1 MAEEDAKK
9 LPDELPKESSPAPLP
24 ILDWSNPPPPP
35 GKMSWP
41 ELLGVTVEEAEMK
54 IKEEKPELKIHIIP
68 PNSMVTM
75 DYRLDR
81 VRLFVDESGK
91 VAQEPRLG

>member
-1 MAEEDAKK
+1 MAEDSKK
-9 LPDELPKESSPAPLP
+9 LPDLLKESSSSPLP
-24 ILDWSNPPPPP
+24 ILDWSNPPA

-41 ELLGVTVEEAEMK
+41 ELVGMTAEEAEKK

-75 DYRLDR
+75 DYRLER
-81 VRLFVDESGK
+81 VRIFVDASGK
-91 VAQEPRLG
+91 VAQEPQLG

>member
-1 MAEEDAKK
+1 MSEDSKK
-9 LPDELPKESSPAPLP
+9 LPDELPKESSPTPLP
-24 ILDWSNPPPPP
+24 IHDWSSPP
-35 GKMSWP
+35 GEKMSWP
-41 ELLGVTVEEAEMK
+41 ELVGMTAEEAERK

>member
-1 MAEEDAKK
+1 MAQDPKK
-9 LPDELPKESSPAPLP
+9 LPDELPQESSPVPLP
-24 ILDWSNPPPPP
+24 IIL
-35 GKMSWP
+35 
-41 ELLGVTVEEAEMK
+41 ELLGVTAEEAERK
-54 IKEEKPELKIHIIP
+54 IKEEKPEVKIHIIP

-75 DYRLDR
+75 DFRLDR

>member
-1 MAEEDAKK
+1 
-9 LPDELPKESSPAPLP
+9 
-24 ILDWSNPPPPP
+24 
-35 GKMSWP
+35 MSWP
-41 ELLGVTVEEAEMK
+41 ELLGVTAEEAERK
-54 IKEEKPELKIHIIP
+54 IKEEKPEVKIHTIP

>member
-1 MAEEDAKK
+1 MAEEPKK
-9 LPDELPKESSPAPLP
+9 VPDELPKESSPAPLP
-24 ILDWSNPPPPP
+24 ILDWSNPPTPA

-41 ELLGVTVEEAEMK
+41 ELLGVAAEEAERK
-54 IKEEKPELKIHIIP
+54 IKEEKPELNVHIIP

-75 DYRLDR
+75 DYRLER

>member
-1 MAEEDAKK
+1 MAEELKK
-9 LPDELPKESSPAPLP
+9 LPDLPIESPSSPLP
-24 ILDWSNPPPPP
+24 ILDWSNPPPQA

-41 ELLGVTVEEAEMK
+41 ELVGVTAEEAEKK
-54 IKEEKPELKIHIIP
+54 IKEEKPELDIHIIP

-75 DYRLDR
+75 DYRLER
-81 VRLFVDESGK
+81 VRIFVDASGK

>member
-1 MAEEDAKK
+1 MIRLRFVVLFYSNIKTNFGTD
-9 LPDELPKESSPAPLP
+9 LSSPPA
-24 ILDWSNPPPPP
+24 

-41 ELLGVTVEEAEMK
+41 ELLGVTAEEAERK

>member
-1 MAEEDAKK
+1 MAEDSKK

-24 ILDWSNPPPPP
+24 ILDFSSPP
-35 GKMSWP
+35 GGKLSWP
-41 ELLGVTVEEAEMK
+41 ELLGETAEEAERK
-54 IKEEKPELKIHIIP
+54 IKEEKPELNIHIIP
-68 PNSMVTM
+68 PNSVVTM

-81 VRLFVDESGK
+81 VRLFVDESGN